1 MNKVNTVTLEGASV
15 PKVLKRLHVPP
26 NQLFT
31 RGADLSVLLE
41 KPRLAVVGSR
51 KASPYGRAVTTSLV
65 SAVARRGVVIVSGLA
80 LGVDSIAHAA
90 CLESHG
96 LTIAVLPSSVEE
108 VYPRS
113 HAQLAQAI
121 VSNGGLLVSEYDRG
135 ADVRR
140 EQFIARNRII
150 AGLAEA
156 LLITEAAENSGSLHT
171 ARFALDMGLP
181 VLAVPGPITSPLS
194 AGTNN
199 LIRAGATPITS
210 DDDIFTA
217 LNWKE
222 AADDKLPV
230 LGENE
235 AEQAILDLIQSGVS
249 EGAELQAGSK
259 LSPAEYGQALTML
272 ELRGTVRPL
281 GADHWAMY

>member
-1 MNKVNTVTLEGASV
+1 MDKVNTVTLEGASV
-15 PKVLKRLHVPP
+15 PNVLKRLHVPP

-31 RGADLSVLLE
+31 RGANLSVLLE

-51 KASPYGRAVTTSLV
+51 KASPYGRAVTTTLV
-65 SAVARRGVVIVSGLA
+65 SAMARKGVVIVSGLA
-80 LGVDSIAHAA
+80 LGVDSIAHAT
-90 CLESHG
+90 CLESNG
-96 LTIAVLPSSVEE
+96 VTIAVLPSSVEE

-121 VSNGGLLVSEYDRG
+121 VSHGGVLVSEYDRG
-135 ADVRR
+135 TSVRR

-181 VLAVPGPITSPLS
+181 VLAVPGPITNPLS

-199 LIRAGATPITS
+199 LIRAGATPITCAE
-210 DDDIFTA
+210 DIFAA

-222 AADDKLPV
+222 VTHNDSSL

-235 AEQAILDLIQSGVS
+235 AEQAILDLIQTGVS
-249 EGAELQAGSK
+249 EGAELQAKSK

-272 ELRGTVRPL
+272 ELRGVVRPL
-281 GADHWAMY
+281 GADHWSLY